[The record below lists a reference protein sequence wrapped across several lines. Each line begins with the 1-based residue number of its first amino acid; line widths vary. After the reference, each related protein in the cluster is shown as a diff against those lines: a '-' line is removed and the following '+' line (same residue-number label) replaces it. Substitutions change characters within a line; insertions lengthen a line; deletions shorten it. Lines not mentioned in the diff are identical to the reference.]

1 MKAIVKE
8 KSHTDQADRNS
19 LRFKFFSASE
29 FSATFSIAL
38 PFAIGYMGEKLI
50 SITDSIMLGRLGPE
64 ALSASGLALSI
75 YNLIMVGGF
84 GMLFPMIVLAAHAR
98 GSNRFQTIPLIIRQ
112 GLWVCGALT
121 VIGSVILWHVT
132 PILILAGQ
140 DPGIAH
146 MAGDYMRFYLWTLFP
161 VFTTFMFFLAF
172 AAMGRAGTAALIVW
186 SEVALN
192 AIFDYV
198 LVFGRFGF
206 PALGMEGA
214 GLASI
219 IAYGAG
225 HMAFFI
231 LLAFHRFYRRTA
243 LFRHAWWPRWHLLK
257 RFFHL
262 GVPKSFEV
270 LMRTGLY
277 SSFSLLSG
285 WMGTQALVIYTI
297 VFETAMVIFYMAA
310 AIANAG
316 ATRIGMAYAGKDHE
330 SVWHAL
336 SSTMLI
342 MAMFLTLPVLVFV
355 IFPEWV
361 AILFLG
367 FGSSAA
373 KTLTPFLSPVLVW
386 TALFLIAEG
395 LRVVMVQTL
404 NGLSDMKIP
413 AIIGAFLYWAV
424 AFPLGALLGFTAGF
438 HVLGFWIGLTLGV
451 AAIAVTYMVRFRR
464 LMGALSARQGMPGPS
479 HQGR

>member
-1 MKAIVKE
+1 MMKAIVEE
-8 KSHTDQADRNS
+8 KSHTDQPDRNS
-19 LRFKFFSASE
+19 PKFKFFSVSE

-38 PFAIGYMGEKLI
+38 PFAIGYIGERLI
-50 SITDSIMLGRLGPE
+50 GITDSTMLGRLGPE

-75 YNLIMVGGF
+75 YNLVMIGGF
-84 GMLFPMIVLAAHAR
+84 GILFPMILLAAHTC
-98 GSNRFQTIPLIIRQ
+98 GSNRFRTIPLIIRQ

-121 VIGSVILWHVT
+121 VAGSVILWHVT

-140 DPGIAH
+140 EPAIAR
-146 MAGDYMRFYLWTLFP
+146 MAGDYMAFYLWTLFP
-161 VFTTFMFFLAF
+161 VWTTFMFFLAF

-192 AIFDYV
+192 AILDYV
-198 LVFGRFGF
+198 LVFGKFGF

-219 IAYGAG
+219 IAYGTG
-225 HMAFFI
+225 HMTFFI

-243 LFRHAWWPRWHLLK
+243 LFRHAWWPRWHLLR

-270 LMRTGLY
+270 LTRTGLY

-297 VFETAMVIFYMAA
+297 VFETVMAITYTAA
-310 AIANAG
+310 AVANAG
-316 ATRIGMAYAGKDHE
+316 AVRTGMVYANKNHE
-330 SVWHAL
+330 AIRHVL
-336 SSTMLI
+336 GSTMLI
-342 MAMFLTLPVLVFV
+342 LAMLLAPQVMVFLL
-355 IFPEWV
+355 FPEWV
-361 AILFLG
+361 AMLFLG

-373 KTLTPFLSPVLVW
+373 KALTPFLSPVLVW
-386 TALFLIAEG
+386 AALFLIAEG

-404 NGLSDMKIP
+404 NSLSDMKVP
-413 AIIGAFLYWAV
+413 AMIGASLYWTV
-424 AFPLGALLGFTAGF
+424 AFPSGALLGFAAGF
-438 HVLGFWIGLTLGV
+438 HVLGFWMGLTFGV
-451 AAIAVTYMVRFRR
+451 TAIAVTYMVRFRW
-464 LMGALSARQGMPGPS
+464 LMGMLSVRA
-479 HQGR
+479 